1 MENPFFLHALVGSKR
16 YSTLF
21 TTSFFFLRIWPRTK
35 VNFNNNGIITFV
47 KRKRERESCHPLCA
61 ICNLQCNLQCEE
73 NIKKLTDEQWSDFQ
87 DLSKEWERVGGN
99 FGHVYNN
106 IQWEKG
112 ATNSDH
118 YWHKNCK
125 WMMANKRK
133 LRQATDSYNKSIS
146 LSAECSESS
155 GEDVMMT
162 RQSTGIIHD
171 RQTCIWCMKGDN
183 DKHPELNDFRYIE
196 QMETWL
202 KFKAS
207 VRDICN

>member
-1 MENPFFLHALVGSKR
+1 
-16 YSTLF
+16 
-21 TTSFFFLRIWPRTK
+21 
-35 VNFNNNGIITFV
+35 
-47 KRKRERESCHPLCA
+47 
-61 ICNLQCNLQCEE
+61 
-73 NIKKLTDEQWSDFQ
+73 
-87 DLSKEWERVGGN
+87 
-99 FGHVYNN
+99 
-106 IQWEKG
+106 
-112 ATNSDH
+112 
-118 YWHKNCK
+118 
-125 WMMANKRK
+125 MANKRK